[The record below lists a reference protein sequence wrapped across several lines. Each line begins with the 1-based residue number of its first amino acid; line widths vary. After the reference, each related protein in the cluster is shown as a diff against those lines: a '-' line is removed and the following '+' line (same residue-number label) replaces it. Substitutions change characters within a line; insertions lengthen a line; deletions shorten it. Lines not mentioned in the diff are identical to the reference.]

1 MVLLKSHIQ
10 GQTEQLITLQQT
22 LDNANA
28 MHSEKDNKIVTLQK
42 QLDLLTQSNEDMSDN
57 SAKTA
62 EQMTELCNTLDERD
76 KKISHLE
83 LNLSD
88 VAEEKELLK
97 SEMANQTQELVN
109 QVKDLRAKLEEVPL
123 YIYIFFNQ
131 QYFYKLCYN
140 LCSV

>member
-1 MVLLKSHIQ
+1 MVLLKTHIQ

-28 MHSEKDNKIVTLQK
+28 MHNENDNKIVTLQK
-42 QLDLLTQSNEDMSDN
+42 QLDLLTQSNEDMSHN

-62 EQMTELCNTLDERD
+62 EQMTELCNALDERD
-76 KKISHLE
+76 QRISHLE

-123 YIYIFFNQ
+123 YSLIFNQ
-131 QYFYKLCYN
+131 QYFYELCYN
-140 LCSV
+140 LCCV

>member
-1 MVLLKSHIQ
+1 
-10 GQTEQLITLQQT
+10 
-22 LDNANA
+22 

-62 EQMTELCNTLDERD
+62 EQMTELCNALDERD
-76 KKISHLE
+76 QRISHLE

-88 VAEEKELLK
+88 GAEEKELLK

-123 YIYIFFNQ
+123 YSLFLISSTSMNCVIISAAYGQDFNIRLL
-131 QYFYKLCYN
+131 KI
-140 LCSV
+140 

>member
-1 MVLLKSHIQ
+1 
-10 GQTEQLITLQQT
+10 
-22 LDNANA
+22 

-42 QLDLLTQSNEDMSDN
+42 QLDLLTQSNEGMSDN

-62 EQMTELCNTLDERD
+62 EQMTELCNALDERD
-76 KKISHLE
+76 QRISHLE

-88 VAEEKELLK
+88 VAGEKELLK

-123 YIYIFFNQ
+123 YSLFLISSTSMNCVIISAAYGQDFNIRLL
-131 QYFYKLCYN
+131 KI
-140 LCSV
+140 